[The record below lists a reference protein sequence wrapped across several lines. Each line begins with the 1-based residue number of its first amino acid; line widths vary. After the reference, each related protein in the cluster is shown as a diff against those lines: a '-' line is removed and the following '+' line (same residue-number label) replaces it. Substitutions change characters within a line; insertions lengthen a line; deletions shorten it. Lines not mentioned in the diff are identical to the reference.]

1 MTKKNHDKIVKQS
14 LVSKECIND
23 IDITECY

>member
-14 LVSKECIND
+14 LVAEECIDEDNL
-23 IDITECY
+23 TECY